1 MNRRDFLLSAAAA
14 ATPRL
19 SFLRDRASVLAW
31 FREAKFGLFIHYGL
45 YSLEGRGEWLQYVEK
60 IPIAEYAKLA
70 SRFTADKFDA
80 GKICDLALEAGMR
93 YVNLVTKHCDSF
105 CLWDTRETEF
115 NTMNTPARRDLVAEM
130 AEACRKRGLGLFLFY
145 EHGFDWRHP
154 HGPAPW
160 DWKAR
165 SVRPAYDPPDP
176 FYAPRERY
184 DFNNYLRY
192 VSNQITELLTQYGP
206 VAGVWLDGAGIPH
219 SGDKS
224 KFRLPELYALIRKL
238 QPQALISYKWGVN
251 GDEDFLAPEETQLA
265 KIRKEGNTKPV
276 EICAT
281 LQKRWWG
288 YCEKC
293 ERRNADEVMAKL
305 REAAQWKANL
315 LLNTGPVGDGS
326 IHPDEIAVLREVG
339 RRLRREGFPK
349 A

>member
-1 MNRRDFLLSAAAA
+1 MTRRDFLASMAAA
-14 ATPRL
+14 ATPKLPFL
-19 SFLRDRASVLAW
+19 SSREANLKW
-31 FREAKFGLFIHYGL
+31 FRSAKYGLFIHYGL
-45 YSLEGRGEWLQYVEK
+45 YSIEGRGEWLQFVEK

-70 SRFTADKFDA
+70 SRFRADKFDA
-80 GKICDLALEAGMR
+80 GKICDLALEAGMK

-105 CLWDTRETEF
+105 CLWNTRETEF
-115 NTMNTPARRDLVAEM
+115 NSMNTPARRDLVAEM
-130 AEACRKRGLGLFLFY
+130 ADACRKRGLGLFLFY

-160 DWKAR
+160 DWKSRA
-165 SVRPAYDPPDP
+165 VRPAYDPPDP
-176 FYAPRERY
+176 HYAPRESY

-192 VSNQITELLTQYGP
+192 VSNQITELLTNYGP
-206 VAGVWLDGAGIPH
+206 VAGVWLDGAGVPH
-219 SGDKS
+219 SGDPS

-251 GDEDFLAPEETQLA
+251 GDEDFLAPEEKQLD
-265 KIRKEGNTKPV
+265 KIKKSGNTKPI

-293 ERRNADEVMAKL
+293 ERRNADEVWEKL
-305 REAAQWKANL
+305 REAASWNANL
-315 LLNTGPVGDGS
+315 LLNTGPLGDGS
-326 IHPDEIAVLREVG
+326 IHPQEAAVLREVG
-339 RRLRREGFPK
+339 ARLKREGFPK

>member
-1 MNRRDFLLSAAAA
+1 MN
-14 ATPRL
+14 
-19 SFLRDRASVLAW
+19 W
-31 FREAKFGLFIHYGL
+31 FRSAKFGLFIHYGL
-45 YSLEGRGEWLQYVEK
+45 YSLEGRGEWLQFVEK

-70 SRFTADKFDA
+70 SRFRADRFDA
-80 GKICDLALEAGMR
+80 GKICDLALEAGMK

-105 CLWDTRETEF
+105 CLWNTRETEF
-115 NTMNTPARRDLVAEM
+115 NSMNTPARRDLVAEM

-160 DWKAR
+160 DWKVR

-176 FYAPRERY
+176 HYAPRESY
-184 DFNNYLRY
+184 DFNRYLKY
-192 VSNQITELLTQYGP
+192 VSNQITELLTNYGP
-206 VAGVWLDGAGIPH
+206 VAGIWLDGAGVPHSGDKAKFGVPH

-238 QPQALISYKWGVN
+238 QPHALISYKWGVN

-265 KIRKEGNTKPV
+265 KIQKEGNTKPI

-288 YCEKC
+288 YCETC
-293 ERRNADEVMAKL
+293 ERRSADEVFGKL
-305 REAAQWKANL
+305 REAASWKANL
-315 LLNTGPVGDGS
+315 LLNTGPLGDGS
-326 IHPDEIAVLREVG
+326 IHPQEAEVLREVG
-339 RRLRREGFPK
+339 RRLKRNGFP
-349 A
+349 AA